1 MWITFGAIFLIFD
14 SYPQFWLCACCA
26 GFFDFIVRGM
36 KRINKIVSAFQ
47 GPELLREVWRA
58 RKTHPDLAREWS
70 RLYGLSE
77 EMVREWMHAS
87 KNWGTFSDPDV
98 LVEAEKLSVAKL
110 VLISK
115 AMNNVAKDEREG
127 LRARLVA
134 IAGGL
139 TWQELKA
146 KAALLAKEVRQPE
159 ARSSVTVSKV
169 ADGQGMKH
177 AHVRLKPPVM
187 EKFIARMKQLSVA
200 PPGADESVVLGSGL
214 EQLIDAPSSG
224 LPDVSGSFGRTLGPA
239 FILAIPGTK
248 YIGDGKYATTDGEII
263 IGREEAKTRLSPYG
277 WVVIYDG
284 TNHIGEC
291 YELENDRFA
300 SPILRQAITID
311 QLFCAHPGCTQ
322 LASHFEMH
330 HTIAY
335 KDGGKTNAV
344 EIIGL
349 CVNHNRQNDDDP
361 TKVKNGRHIRDEDG
375 RAAWIPPEGGEPLHN
390 QMPGTEYSGNAI
402 ARRILKAESVDKQVK
417 DRGNGDGPKL
427 EE

>member
-1 MWITFGAIFLIFD
+1 M
-14 SYPQFWLCACCA
+14 
-26 GFFDFIVRGM
+26 RGM
-36 KRINKIVSAFQ
+36 KRITKIVSAFQ
-47 GPELLREVWRA
+47 GPELLREVWKA

-146 KAALLAKEVRQPE
+146 KAALLAKEVRQPSTS
-159 ARSSVTVSKV
+159 SSVTVSKV

-224 LPDVSGSFGRTLGPA
+224 LPDVSGSFERTLGPA

-263 IGREEAKTRLSPYG
+263 IGKEAAQTRLSPYG

-300 SPILRQAITID
+300 SPMLRQAITID
-311 QLFCAHPGCTQ
+311 QLFCAHPGCTR

-330 HTIAY
+330 HTISY

-417 DRGNGDGPKL
+417 DRENGGDPRL

>member
-1 MWITFGAIFLIFD
+1 MRFLFLG
-14 SYPQFWLCACCA
+14 SYPQFWAVACC
-26 GFFDFIVRGM
+26 GVWGTFSVRGM
-36 KRINKIVSAFQ
+36 KRITKIVSAFQ

-402 ARRILKAESVDKQVK
+402 ARRILEAESVDKQEK
-417 DRGNGDGPKL
+417 DRGNGDDPKL

>member
-1 MWITFGAIFLIFD
+1 MRTTF
-14 SYPQFWLCACCA
+14 S
-26 GFFDFIVRGM
+26 VRGM
-36 KRINKIVSAFQ
+36 KRITKIVSAFQ
-47 GPELLREVWRA
+47 GPELLREVGKA
-58 RKTHPDLAREWS
+58 RKTNPDLAREWS

-87 KNWGTFSDPDV
+87 KNWGTFSDLDV

-169 ADGQGMKH
+169 TDGQGMKH
-177 AHVRLKPPVM
+177 AHVRLKPAIM
-187 EKFIARMKQLSVA
+187 EKLIARLQQLSGA
-200 PPGADESVVLGSGL
+200 PPGSDESVVLGSGL
-214 EQLIDAPSSG
+214 ERLIDAPSSG

-263 IGREEAKTRLSPYG
+263 IGREEAETRLSPYG

-291 YELENDRFA
+291 YELENERFA
-300 SPILRQAITID
+300 SPMLRQAITID
-311 QLFCAHPGCTQ
+311 QIFCAHPGCTQ

-361 TKVKNGRHIRDEDG
+361 AKVKNGRHIRDEDG

-390 QMPGTEYSGNAI
+390 QMPATEYAGNAI
-402 ARRILKAESVDKQVK
+402 ARRILETDSSDKQAQE
-417 DRGNGDGPKL
+417 RRNGHNPTL
-427 EE
+427 NE

>member
-1 MWITFGAIFLIFD
+1 
-14 SYPQFWLCACCA
+14 
-26 GFFDFIVRGM
+26 M

-127 LRARLVA
+127 LRARLVS
-134 IAGGL
+134 IAGGV

-146 KAALLAKEVRQPE
+146 RAAQLAKEMRQPSTS
-159 ARSSVTVSKV
+159 SSVTVSKV

-224 LPDVSGSFGRTLGPA
+224 LPDVSGSFERTLGPA

-263 IGREEAKTRLSPYG
+263 IGKEAAQTRLSPYG

-300 SPILRQAITID
+300 SLMLRQAITID
-311 QLFCAHPGCTQ
+311 QIFCAHPGCTQ

-330 HTIAY
+330 HTISY

-344 EIIGL
+344 EIIGT

-361 TKVKNGRHIRDEDG
+361 DKVKNGRHIRDDNG
-375 RAAWIPPEGGEPLHN
+375 HAGWIPPEGGATLYN
-390 QMPGTEYSGNAI
+390 QLPATDYSGNAI
-402 ARRILKAESVDKQVK
+402 ARRILNAE
-417 DRGNGDGPKL
+417 NGDEQEKQFQNGGEPKL
-427 EE
+427 KE

>member
-1 MWITFGAIFLIFD
+1 
-14 SYPQFWLCACCA
+14 
-26 GFFDFIVRGM
+26 M
-36 KRINKIVSAFQ
+36 KRITKIVSAFQ
-47 GPELLREVWRA
+47 GPELLREVWKA

-146 KAALLAKEVRQPE
+146 KAALLAKEVRQPSTS
-159 ARSSVTVSKV
+159 SSVTVSKV

-224 LPDVSGSFGRTLGPA
+224 LPDVSGSFERTLGPA

-300 SPILRQAITID
+300 SPMLRQAITID
-311 QLFCAHPGCTQ
+311 QLFCAHPGCTR

-330 HTIAY
+330 HTISY

-417 DRGNGDGPKL
+417 DRENGGDPRL

>member
-1 MWITFGAIFLIFD
+1 
-14 SYPQFWLCACCA
+14 
-26 GFFDFIVRGM
+26 M

-47 GPELLREVWRA
+47 GPELLREVWKA

-98 LVEAEKLSVAKL
+98 LAEAEKLSVAKL

-224 LPDVSGSFGRTLGPA
+224 LPDVSGSFERTLGPA

-263 IGREEAKTRLSPYG
+263 IGKEAAQTRLSPYG

-300 SPILRQAITID
+300 SLMLRQAITID
-311 QLFCAHPGCTQ
+311 QIFCAHPGCTQ

-330 HTIAY
+330 HTISY

-344 EIIGL
+344 EIIGT

-361 TKVKNGRHIRDEDG
+361 DKVKNGRHIRDDNG
-375 RAAWIPPEGGEPLHN
+375 HAGWIPPEGGATLYN
-390 QMPGTEYSGNAI
+390 QLPATDYSGNAI
-402 ARRILKAESVDKQVK
+402 ARQILNAE
-417 DRGNGDGPKL
+417 NGD
-427 EE
+427 EQE

>member
-1 MWITFGAIFLIFD
+1 
-14 SYPQFWLCACCA
+14 
-26 GFFDFIVRGM
+26 M
-36 KRINKIVSAFQ
+36 KRITKIVSAFQ
-47 GPELLREVWRA
+47 GPELLREVWKA

-146 KAALLAKEVRQPE
+146 KAALLAKEVRQPSTS
-159 ARSSVTVSKV
+159 SSVTVSKV

-224 LPDVSGSFGRTLGPA
+224 LPDVSGSFERTLGPA

-263 IGREEAKTRLSPYG
+263 IGKEAAQTRLSPYG

-300 SPILRQAITID
+300 SPMLRQAITID
-311 QLFCAHPGCTQ
+311 QIFCAHPGCTR

-330 HTIAY
+330 HTISY

-417 DRGNGDGPKL
+417 DRENGGDPKL

>member
-1 MWITFGAIFLIFD
+1 
-14 SYPQFWLCACCA
+14 
-26 GFFDFIVRGM
+26 M

-291 YELENDRFA
+291 YALENERFA
-300 SPILRQAITID
+300 SPMLRQAITID
-311 QLFCAHPGCTQ
+311 QLFCAHPGCTH

-402 ARRILKAESVDKQVK
+402 ARRILEAESVDKQEK
-417 DRGNGDGPKL
+417 DRGNGGDPKL

>member
-1 MWITFGAIFLIFD
+1 
-14 SYPQFWLCACCA
+14 
-26 GFFDFIVRGM
+26 M

-47 GPELLREVWRA
+47 GPELLREVWKA

-98 LVEAEKLSVAKL
+98 LAEAEKLSVAKL

-224 LPDVSGSFGRTLGPA
+224 LPDVSGSFERTLGPA

-263 IGREEAKTRLSPYG
+263 IGMEAAQTRLSPYG

-300 SPILRQAITID
+300 SLMLRQAITID
-311 QLFCAHPGCTQ
+311 QIFCAHPGCTQ

-330 HTIAY
+330 HTISY

-344 EIIGL
+344 EIIGT

-361 TKVKNGRHIRDEDG
+361 DKVKNGRHIRDDNG
-375 RAAWIPPEGGEPLHN
+375 HAGWIPPEGGATLYN
-390 QMPGTEYSGNAI
+390 QLPATDYSGNAI
-402 ARRILKAESVDKQVK
+402 ARQILNAE
-417 DRGNGDGPKL
+417 NGD
-427 EE
+427 EQE

>member
-1 MWITFGAIFLIFD
+1 
-14 SYPQFWLCACCA
+14 
-26 GFFDFIVRGM
+26 M
-36 KRINKIVSAFQ
+36 KRIKKIVSAFQ

-77 EMVREWMHAS
+77 EMVREWEHAA
-87 KNWGTFSDPDV
+87 KNWGRFSDPEV
-98 LVEAEKLSVAKL
+98 LAEAEKLSVAKL

-115 AMNNVAKDEREG
+115 AMNNVAKEEREG
-127 LRARLVA
+127 LRARLVS
-134 IAGGL
+134 IAGGV

-146 KAALLAKEVRQPE
+146 RAAQLAKEVRQPSTS
-159 ARSSVTVSKV
+159 SSVTVSKV

-224 LPDVSGSFGRTLGPA
+224 LPDVSGSFERTLGPA

-248 YIGDGKYATTDGEII
+248 YIGDGKYATSDGEII
-263 IGREEAKTRLSPYG
+263 IGKEAAQTRLSPYG

-300 SPILRQAITID
+300 SLMLRQAITID
-311 QLFCAHPGCTQ
+311 QIFCAHPGCTQ

-330 HTIAY
+330 HTISY

-344 EIIGL
+344 EIIGT

-361 TKVKNGRHIRDEDG
+361 DKVKNGRHIRDDNG
-375 RAAWIPPEGGEPLHN
+375 HAGWIPPEGGATLYN
-390 QMPGTEYSGNAI
+390 QLPATDYSGNAI
-402 ARRILKAESVDKQVK
+402 ARRILNAE
-417 DRGNGDGPKL
+417 NGDEQEKQFQNGGEPKL
-427 EE
+427 KE